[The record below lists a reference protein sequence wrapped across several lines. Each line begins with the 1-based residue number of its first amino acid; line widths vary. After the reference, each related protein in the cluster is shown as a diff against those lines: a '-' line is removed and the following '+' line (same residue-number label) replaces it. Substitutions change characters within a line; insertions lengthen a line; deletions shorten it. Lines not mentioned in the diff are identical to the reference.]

1 MADFDHAE
9 FKQKPGETVGQASVR
24 VANKYNVQRQT
35 ARNWVVGQR
44 DPEAGLIRLKKS
56 RAMDENLKV
65 MLAFASPGWTYTLD
79 DIAECIGCSK
89 ERVRQIQDSALRKL
103 RRRTDFL
110 KKELNKQ
117 C

>member
-9 FKQKPGETVGQASVR
+9 FKRKPGESVAQASVR
-24 VANKYNVQRQT
+24 IAGKYDVERQT
-35 ARNWVVGQR
+35 ARNWVVGHR

-56 RAMDENLKV
+56 RAMDENLRV
-65 MLAFASPGWTYTLD
+65 MMAFASPGWTYTLD

-103 RRRTDFL
+103 RKRTDYL
-110 KKELNKQ
+110 KKELRKQ
-117 C
+117 

>member
-1 MADFDHAE
+1 VTFDYAE
-9 FKQKPGETVGQASVR
+9 FRIKPGETVAEASDRIAV
-24 VANKYNVQRQT
+24 KYNVQHQT
-35 ARNWVVGQR
+35 ARNWVVGHR
-44 DPEAGLIRLKKS
+44 DPQAGLIRLKKS

>member
-1 MADFDHAE
+1 MTFDYAE
-9 FKQKPGETVGQASVR
+9 FKQKPGETIAQATVR
-24 VANKYNVQRQT
+24 IAVKYNVQRQT
-35 ARNWVVGQR
+35 ARNWVVGHR
-44 DPEAGLIRLKKS
+44 DPQAGLIRLKKS

-79 DIAECIGCSK
+79 DIAEVIGCSK

-103 RRRTDFL
+103 RKRTNFL

>member
-24 VANKYNVQRQT
+24 IANKYGVQRQT
-35 ARNWVVGQR
+35 ARNWVVGHR
-44 DPEAGLIRLKKS
+44 DPQAGLIRLKKS

-79 DIAECIGCSK
+79 DIAEVIGCSK

-103 RRRTDFL
+103 RKRTNFL